1 MHYHATILR
10 HFHVQSRKNNSTCGS
25 QLGGN
30 MITIKKFILNFC
42 LYPFPWAFQ
51 IKMIF
56 QKLIASMMHFKLLIN
71 MAYFF
76 GIHYL
81 FQPWGGYS
89 LCIFKYP
96 LYFKG
101 IIFPFDCKWDEC
113 QYLPFIHKYD
123 DFGNWKYRIIY
134 KYKISLTTFQMCFHK
149 SFQKFLWT

>member
-1 MHYHATILR
+1 MYK
-10 HFHVQSRKNNSTCGS
+10 VGKNNSTCGS

-30 MITIKKFILNFC
+30 MVTIKKFNMNFC
-42 LYPFPWAFQ
+42 LYPFPWTFQ
-51 IKMIF
+51 IKVIF
-56 QKLIASMMHFKLLIN
+56 QKNIASMMHLKLLIN

-76 GIHYL
+76 GLHYL
-81 FQPWGGYS
+81 FQSCGGYS
-89 LCIFKYP
+89 LCILKYP

-134 KYKISLTTFQMCFHK
+134 KWQNILNYISNAFSQKLSKNSMDLICF
-149 SFQKFLWT
+149 